1 VESPKLKVN
10 AKLDQP
16 LQRARIFFAAL
27 HHALNYR
34 DDLSNVKRFGALQQF
49 IFDDSNQV
57 VSAQDARHRA

>member
-16 LQRARIFFAAL
+16 LQRTRIFFAAL
-27 HHALNYR
+27 HHAFNYR

>member
-1 VESPKLKVN
+1 MQNWINRCSAPES
-10 AKLDQP
+10 
-16 LQRARIFFAAL
+16 FFAAL

-57 VSAQDARHRA
+57 VSAHAGACRA